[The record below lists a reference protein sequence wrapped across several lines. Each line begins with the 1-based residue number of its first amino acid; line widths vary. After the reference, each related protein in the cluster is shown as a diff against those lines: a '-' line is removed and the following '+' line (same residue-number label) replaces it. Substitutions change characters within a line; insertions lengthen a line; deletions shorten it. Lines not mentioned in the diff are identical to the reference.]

1 MVPISS
7 SRTVTAQRPGTEAM
21 ISEIHRQSTVG
32 MPTTA
37 RATMPPSG
45 DEDPLP
51 ERWAYAL
58 PARPSSAPAEARAD
72 PHTVDRQCRE
82 ARMSSLNKYRS
93 KSLCR
98 TTRHPLLFSSR
109 DRYQSQPAD
118 RIRIVSPCPLPGWA
132 ITIHRID
139 AATQNRKRPLARLIF
154 MTAPSGNVPGAG
166 GRDWVAAGDVAPAV
180 HRLPRHM

>member
-21 ISEIHRQSTVG
+21 ISEIHKQSTVG

-72 PHTVDRQCRE
+72 PHTVDHRCRE
-82 ARMSSLNKYRS
+82 ARMSSLVGKVPELEVNSGFR
-93 KSLCR
+93 
-98 TTRHPLLFSSR
+98 
-109 DRYQSQPAD
+109 
-118 RIRIVSPCPLPGWA
+118 VPLP
-132 ITIHRID
+132 
-139 AATQNRKRPLARLIF
+139 
-154 MTAPSGNVPGAG
+154 
-166 GRDWVAAGDVAPAV
+166 
-180 HRLPRHM
+180 

>member
-21 ISEIHRQSTVG
+21 ISKIHRQSTVG

-72 PHTVDRQCRE
+72 PHTVDRRCRE
-82 ARMSSLNKYRS
+82 ARMSRACLQTPGRLSFHPACT
-93 KSLCR
+93 LCSDLYDV
-98 TTRHPLLFSSR
+98 RHQLFS
-109 DRYQSQPAD
+109 
-118 RIRIVSPCPLPGWA
+118 
-132 ITIHRID
+132 
-139 AATQNRKRPLARLIF
+139 RL
-154 MTAPSGNVPGAG
+154 
-166 GRDWVAAGDVAPAV
+166 
-180 HRLPRHM
+180 